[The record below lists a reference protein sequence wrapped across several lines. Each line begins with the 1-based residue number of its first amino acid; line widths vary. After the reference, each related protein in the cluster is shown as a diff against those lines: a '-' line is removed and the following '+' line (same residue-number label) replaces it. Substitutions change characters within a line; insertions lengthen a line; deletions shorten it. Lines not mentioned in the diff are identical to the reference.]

1 MSTLFPVSFL
11 SFNIACALNASYNY
25 RKEKMEV
32 FRTNVAILK
41 AAAAAGKDWRAQLR
55 DSLKTRAPEFEA
67 LIKKKRRVG
76 IEDTTRMTLER
87 QVDPDLL

>member
-1 MSTLFPVSFL
+1 
-11 SFNIACALNASYNY
+11 
-25 RKEKMEV
+25 MEV

-55 DSLKTRAPEFEA
+55 DSLKTWAPEFEA

-76 IEDTTRMTLER
+76 LEDTTRMTLER